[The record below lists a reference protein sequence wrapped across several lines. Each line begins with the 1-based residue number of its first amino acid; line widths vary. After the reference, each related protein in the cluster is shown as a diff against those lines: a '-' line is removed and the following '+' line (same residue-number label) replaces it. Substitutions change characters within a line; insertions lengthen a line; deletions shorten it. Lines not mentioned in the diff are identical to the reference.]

1 MKIKFSNLKDFIE
14 ELEKDKDKVERGIV
28 RVNTVT
34 QVSKMSPAVHLV
46 YVLAECIV
54 VDFIA
59 PGVISSHII
68 EYREYCGDLWGKG
81 FECDE
86 KTKSKVKELRSQLDA
101 EFARLGITDIRGGT
115 IEETEAGI

>member
-28 RVNTVT
+28 RVNTAT
-34 QVSKMSPAVHLV
+34 QVSTMSPAIHLTF
-46 YVLAECIV
+46 VLAECI
-54 VDFIA
+54 I
-59 PGVISSHII
+59 GNHII

-86 KTKSKVKELRSQLDA
+86 KTRSKEKALRSQLDA
-101 EFARLGITDIRGGT
+101 ELTRLGITDIRGGT
-115 IEETEAGI
+115 IEEKS